1 MEQPEGSRHPC
12 PECGAHRGEDGTP
25 TCACGRRAA
34 DAVKR
39 NRTAEAAAAED
50 FDPLR
55 IRPYVEL
62 ETGGEDTDA
71 PGTPGTP
78 ETAETAG
85 ARERAGDAETPGG
98 TGSRGGA
105 PAPEPGPDAT
115 MALRPVPAT
124 APAAEDATVPVT
136 VAAPSPDATSVLPT
150 PLAPSVSPPSDTDLR
165 LFEATGAPRPPRP
178 DDVPGA
184 PAEHPRKR
192 RRGVLVGAA
201 AAVVVVLGAA
211 GYASGLLS
219 YEGPSRD
226 GAQPEE
232 VRAGVP
238 DPSTG
243 TPSNPAPASGV
254 PAPSASASPSPS
266 ASASESATPSSSP
279 SASPSSAS
287 PSPSRSAEPSPT
299 ASVSASDAP
308 PAAVDEDGGADSA
321 GAAVLRPGDRG
332 PEVTELQQRLRQ
344 INLYLGDIDGTF
356 DRRVEDALRTF
367 QWWRGIP
374 SEERGTYGPRTRE
387 QLERETQEP

>member
-1 MEQPEGSRHPC
+1 M
-12 PECGAHRGEDGTP
+12 
-25 TCACGRRAA
+25 AA
-34 DAVKR
+34 
-39 NRTAEAAAAED
+39 
-50 FDPLR
+50 
-55 IRPYVEL
+55 
-62 ETGGEDTDA
+62 
-71 PGTPGTP
+71 
-78 ETAETAG
+78 
-85 ARERAGDAETPGG
+85 
-98 TGSRGGA
+98 S
-105 PAPEPGPDAT
+105 
-115 MALRPVPAT
+115 
-124 APAAEDATVPVT
+124 
-136 VAAPSPDATSVLPT
+136 SPDATSVLPT
-150 PLAPSVSPPSDTDLR
+150 PLAPSAGPPSDTDLR
-165 LFEATGAPRPPRP
+165 LFEATGTPRPPRP

-184 PAEHPRKR
+184 PAERPRKR

-243 TPSNPAPASGV
+243 TPSGPAPASGV
-254 PAPSASASPSPS
+254 PVPSASASPSPS
-266 ASASESATPSSSP
+266 ASASESASPSSSP

-308 PAAVDEDGGADSA
+308 PAAADEDGGADSA
-321 GAAVLRPGDRG
+321 GAAVLRLGDRG

-356 DRRVEDALRTF
+356 DHRVEDALRTF